1 MDRYRVLYG
10 GGGGGGPA
18 SEKFTTGPVELGEQ
32 NTHTHKHTHTHTP
45 PMSNTEQHPRA
56 PSRLALTSLALD
68 CDGRQHQLLS
78 ASLCEE
84 RGY

>member
-1 MDRYRVLYG
+1 MEEEEEEDQRAKNSPLDLW
-10 GGGGGGPA
+10 
-18 SEKFTTGPVELGEQ
+18 SLG
-32 NTHTHKHTHTHTP
+32 NKTHTRTNTHTHTP